1 MRILIIE
8 DDVSIG
14 EGIASGL
21 NSGGHAVDWF
31 QNGQQ
36 GDSAL
41 KSVPYD
47 TVVLDLGL
55 PGEDGLTWLRRWR
68 DEGNKV
74 PVIVMTAR
82 DTDDSKVALLDAGAD
97 DYLVKPVSVR
107 ELMARLRS
115 VSRRSAGRAD
125 AVWRHGA
132 LEYDSAAK
140 RVSWRG
146 AAVDLT
152 SREIALLEVF
162 LQNPSRVM
170 SRSQLLEHIYSWDQ
184 AGDKGSESN
193 ALEVF
198 VHNIR
203 RKLAPEVV
211 RTLRGIGYALGPP
224 VE

>member
-8 DDVSIG
+8 DDTSIG

-21 NSGGHAVDWF
+21 GSGGHAVDWF

-41 KSVPYD
+41 KSVAYD
-47 TVVLDLGL
+47 AVVLDLGL
-55 PGEDGLTWLRRWR
+55 PGEDGLAWLRRWR

-82 DTDDSKVALLDAGAD
+82 DGDDSKVALLDAGAD

-115 VSRRSAGRAD
+115 VSRRVAGRAD
-125 AVWRHGA
+125 AVWSHGA
-132 LEYDSAAK
+132 LEFDSSAK
-140 RVSWRG
+140 RVTWRG
-146 AAVDLT
+146 NLVELT
-152 SREIALLEVF
+152 SREISLLEVF
-162 LQNPSRVM
+162 LQNPTRVM
-170 SRSQLLEHIYSWDQ
+170 SRSQLLESIYSWDQ
-184 AGDKGSESN
+184 ADDKGFESN

-198 VHNIR
+198 VHNLR
-203 RKLAPEVV
+203 RKIAPEII

-224 VE
+224 GE

>member
-21 NSGGHAVDWF
+21 GSGGHAVDWF

-41 KSVPYD
+41 KSIAYD

-55 PGEDGLTWLRRWR
+55 PGEDGLAWLRRWR

-82 DTDDSKVALLDAGAD
+82 DSDDSKIALLDAGAD
-97 DYLVKPVSVR
+97 DYLVKPVSVA

-115 VSRRSAGRAD
+115 VSRRSAGRTD

-132 LEYDSAAK
+132 LVYDSAAK
-140 RVSWRG
+140 QVSWRG
-146 AAVDLT
+146 TQVDLT

-184 AGDKGSESN
+184 AGDKGTESN